1 MSTTSEKSSKSG
13 DPKLLSTQAL
23 VLMGVAI
30 GVSALLFYLLF
41 SVSLP
46 GESRPYWYGIGTL
59 LFEQVGFLFA
69 TFLCLRNGLSN
80 QIVSGRNVWMGIG
93 LGMLCYFTGN
103 LFFSWWEL
111 YWELD
116 PAVSFG
122 DLFYL
127 SSYVF
132 LSIGMF
138 LAVRSRRLNLE
149 LWQWGVTA
157 AIAAAGMAF
166 AVWIA
171 YPLELGVSSDPV
183 VEEPVMEEVA
193 PETPEV
199 APGAI
204 DGSAAPQIEQP
215 IVSEATETAPSRE
228 APAWVLQMET
238 ELDTYSSWLTL
249 AYVVLDVVLLVV
261 ATLLLLAFW
270 GGRFSQSWRMIA
282 AAAFSLYIA
291 DMWYKYAEKNIPNY
305 ESGDLLEVFWVFTG
319 VFFAIGAVLE
329 YDVSTKSSSRRG
341 RRRGGS

>member
-13 DPKLLSTQAL
+13 DPKSFSTQAL
-23 VLMGVAI
+23 VLTGVGI

-59 LFEQVGFLFA
+59 LFEQVALLFA
-69 TFLCLRNGLSN
+69 AFLCLRNGLSN
-80 QIVSGRNVWMGIG
+80 QIVSGRNVWMSIG

-132 LSIGMF
+132 LCIGMF

-157 AIAAAGMAF
+157 AIAAVGMAF

-171 YPLELGVSSDPV
+171 YPLELGMTADPAVPEAV
-183 VEEPVMEEVA
+183 VEEVA
-193 PETPEV
+193 PATPDPALE
-199 APGAI
+199 
-204 DGSAAPQIEQP
+204 AAGEPPIEQP
-215 IVSEATETAPSRE
+215 AVPAETSSARP
-228 APAWVLQMET
+228 APAWVMQMEE
-238 ELDTYSSWLTL
+238 ELDAYSSWLTL

>member
-13 DPKLLSTQAL
+13 DPKSFSTQAL
-23 VLMGVAI
+23 VLTGVGI

-132 LSIGMF
+132 LCIGMF

-171 YPLELGVSSDPV
+171 YPLELEMTAEPAVPEPV
-183 VEEPVMEEVA
+183 VEEVA
-193 PETPEV
+193 IATPDPALEAVGEPPAEQPAAIESPEV
-199 APGAI
+199 PLERQAP
-204 DGSAAPQIEQP
+204 D
-215 IVSEATETAPSRE
+215 
-228 APAWVLQMET
+228 WVLQMEE
-238 ELDTYSSWLTL
+238 ELDAYSSWLTL
-249 AYVVLDVVLLVV
+249 AYVVLDVLLLVV